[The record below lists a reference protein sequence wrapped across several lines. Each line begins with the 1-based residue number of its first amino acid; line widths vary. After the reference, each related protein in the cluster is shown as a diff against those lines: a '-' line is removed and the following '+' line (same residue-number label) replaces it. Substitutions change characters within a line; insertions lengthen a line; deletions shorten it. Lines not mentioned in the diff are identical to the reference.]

1 MDSTVNF
8 QTEIQGA
15 EGVRYHKLLSVL
27 DRSLA
32 SVVDSFKLEELQ
44 AIFPDLAQQIPEK
57 LADSYEQISSY
68 LRNSANADFQAI
80 LMQYDM
86 ANKLADLDRL
96 VSEAIER
103 KAAASSEDKQPV
115 SSMSPE
121 TINRGRSVAIK
132 QAELKRLEAK
142 LDQMKQENA
151 EAFSS
156 LSKQRAVLAEE
167 RKRLATTMDMVTK
180 ISN

>member
-1 MDSTVNF
+1 MESTENSH
-8 QTEIQGA
+8 TEIQGA

-86 ANKLADLDRL
+86 AIKLAGLDKL
-96 VSEAIER
+96 VGEAIER
-103 KAAASSEDKQPV
+103 KAAASNDGKQPIT
-115 SSMSPE
+115 SMSPE
-121 TINRGRSVAIK
+121 TINRGRSAAIK
-132 QAELKRLEAK
+132 QVEL
-142 LDQMKQENA
+142 
-151 EAFSS
+151 
-156 LSKQRAVLAEE
+156 E
-167 RKRLATTMDMVTK
+167 RVPF
-180 ISN
+180 

>member
-1 MDSTVNF
+1 MDSTDIA
-8 QTEIQGA
+8 QAEIQGT

-86 ANKLADLDRL
+86 ESKLVDLDRL
-96 VSEAIER
+96 VGEAIER
-103 KAAASSEDKQPV
+103 KTAAAGEDKQLV

-121 TINRGRSVAIK
+121 NINRGR
-132 QAELKRLEAK
+132 
-142 LDQMKQENA
+142 
-151 EAFSS
+151 
-156 LSKQRAVLAEE
+156 
-167 RKRLATTMDMVTK
+167 
-180 ISN
+180 